1 MKKIFIF
8 IAIVLLTA
16 GCATQ
21 LKIETDSDKIYDLSS
36 YGTFSIEAFDVIKE
50 PSQISINPIF
60 LQRVSRS
67 IEQSLVKRGFKKS
80 SEPDMVVRF
89 FIATEREVE
98 RSQSYSSWYRRGY
111 LDDRNQRYYRVDKDA
126 LTIRFH
132 DAETDEVVW
141 YAFSRFKRSTGPK
154 EQEEVNALIEQAISS
169 FKVTP

>member
-1 MKKIFIF
+1 MNKPFILIIILLF
-8 IAIVLLTA
+8 IG

-21 LKIETDSDKIYDLSS
+21 LKIETDSDKVYDLSS
-36 YGTFSIEAFDVIKE
+36 YSTFSIEAFDVIKE

-141 YAFSRFKRSTGPK
+141 YAFSRFNRNKAPK
-154 EQEEVNALIEQAISS
+154 EQEEVNVLIEQAISS
-169 FKVTP
+169 FKTSL

>member
-1 MKKIFIF
+1 MKNLFTLIFILLF
-8 IAIVLLTA
+8 IG

-21 LKIETDSDKIYDLSS
+21 LKIESDSDKVYDLSS
-36 YGTFSIEAFDVIKE
+36 YSTFSIEAFDVIKE

-80 SEPDMVVRF
+80 SEPDMVVKF

-141 YAFSRFKRSTGPK
+141 YAFSRFNRNKAPK
-154 EQEEVNALIEQAISS
+154 EQEEVNILIEQAISS
-169 FKVTP
+169 FKTSL

>member
-1 MKKIFIF
+1 MKKPFILIIILLF
-8 IAIVLLTA
+8 IG

-21 LKIETDSDKIYDLSS
+21 LKIETDSDKVYDLSS
-36 YGTFSIEAFDVIKE
+36 YSTFSIEAFDVIKE

-141 YAFSRFKRSTGPK
+141 YAFSRFNRTKAPK
-154 EQEEVNALIEQAISS
+154 EQEEVNVLIEQAISS
-169 FKVTP
+169 FKASL

>member
-1 MKKIFIF
+1 MRKPFIL
-8 IAIVLLTA
+8 IIVLLFIG

-21 LKIETDSDKIYDLSS
+21 LKIESDSDKVYDLSS
-36 YGTFSIEAFDVIKE
+36 YSTFSIEAFDVIKE

-141 YAFSRFKRSTGPK
+141 YAFSRFNRNKAPK
-154 EQEEVNALIEQAISS
+154 EQEEVNILIEQAISS
-169 FKVTP
+169 FKTSL

>member
-1 MKKIFIF
+1 MRKPFILIIILLF
-8 IAIVLLTA
+8 IG

-21 LKIETDSDKIYDLSS
+21 LKIESDSDKVYDLSS
-36 YGTFSIEAFDVIKE
+36 YSTFSIEAFDVIKE

-132 DAETDEVVW
+132 DAETDEVIW
-141 YAFSRFKRSTGPK
+141 YAFSRFNRNKAPK
-154 EQEEVNALIEQAISS
+154 EQEEVNILIEQAISS
-169 FKVTP
+169 FKTSL

>member
-1 MKKIFIF
+1 MRKPFILIIILLF
-8 IAIVLLTA
+8 IG

-21 LKIETDSDKIYDLSS
+21 LKIESDSDKVYDLSS
-36 YGTFSIEAFDVIKE
+36 YSTFAIEAFDVIKE

-67 IEQSLVKRGFKKS
+67 IEQSLVKRGFKRS

-141 YAFSRFKRSTGPK
+141 YAFSRFNRNKAPK
-154 EQEEVNALIEQAISS
+154 EQEEVNILIEQAISS
-169 FKVTP
+169 FKTSL

>member
-1 MKKIFIF
+1 MKRPFILIIILLF
-8 IAIVLLTA
+8 IG

-21 LKIETDSDKIYDLSS
+21 LKIESDSDKVYDLSS
-36 YGTFSIEAFDVIKE
+36 YSTFSIEAFDVIKE

-67 IEQSLVKRGFKKS
+67 IEQSLVKKGFKKS

-111 LDDRNQRYYRVDKDA
+111 LDDRSQRYYRVDKDA

-141 YAFSRFKRSTGPK
+141 YAFSRFNRNKAPK
-154 EQEEVNALIEQAISS
+154 EQEEVNVLIEQAISS
-169 FKVTP
+169 FKTSL

>member
-1 MKKIFIF
+1 MKKPFILIIILLF
-8 IAIVLLTA
+8 IG

-21 LKIETDSDKIYDLSS
+21 LKIETDSDKVYDLSS
-36 YGTFSIEAFDVIKE
+36 YSTFSIEAYEVIKE

-80 SEPDMVVRF
+80 SEPAMVVRF

-141 YAFSRFKRSTGPK
+141 YAFSRFNRNKAPK
-154 EQEEVNALIEQAISS
+154 EQEEVNILIEQAISS
-169 FKVTP
+169 FKTSL

>member
-1 MKKIFIF
+1 MKKPFILSIILLF
-8 IAIVLLTA
+8 IG

-21 LKIETDSDKIYDLSS
+21 LKIESDSDKVYDLSS
-36 YGTFSIEAFDVIKE
+36 YSTFSIEAFDVIKE

-111 LDDRNQRYYRVDKDA
+111 IDDRNQRYYRVDKDA

-132 DAETDEVVW
+132 DSETDEVVW
-141 YAFSRFKRSTGPK
+141 YAFSRFNRNKAPK
-154 EQEEVNALIEQAISS
+154 EQEEVNVLIEQAISS
-169 FKVTP
+169 FKTSL

>member
-1 MKKIFIF
+1 MKKPFILIIILLF
-8 IAIVLLTA
+8 IG

-21 LKIETDSDKIYDLSS
+21 LKIETDSDKVYDLSS
-36 YGTFSIEAFDVIKE
+36 YSTFSIEAFDVIKE

-111 LDDRNQRYYRVDKDA
+111 LDDGNQRYYRVDKDA

-141 YAFSRFKRSTGPK
+141 YAFSRFNRNKAPK
-154 EQEEVNALIEQAISS
+154 EQEEVNVLIEQAISS
-169 FKVTP
+169 FKTSL

>member
-1 MKKIFIF
+1 MKKPFILIIILLF
-8 IAIVLLTA
+8 IG

-21 LKIETDSDKIYDLSS
+21 LKIETDSDKVYDLSS
-36 YGTFSIEAFDVIKE
+36 YSTFSIEAFDVIKE

-67 IEQSLVKRGFKKS
+67 IEESLVKRGFKKS

-141 YAFSRFKRSTGPK
+141 YAFSRFNRNKAPK
-154 EQEEVNALIEQAISS
+154 EQEEVNVLIEQAISS
-169 FKVTP
+169 FKTSL

>member
-1 MKKIFIF
+1 MKKPFILIIILLF
-8 IAIVLLTA
+8 IG

-21 LKIETDSDKIYDLSS
+21 LKIETDSDKVYDLSS
-36 YGTFSIEAFDVIKE
+36 YSTFSIEAFDVIKE

-67 IEQSLVKRGFKKS
+67 IEQSLVKKGLKKS

-141 YAFSRFKRSTGPK
+141 YAFSRFNRNKAPK
-154 EQEEVNALIEQAISS
+154 EQEEVNVLIEQAISS
-169 FKVTP
+169 FKTSL

>member
-1 MKKIFIF
+1 MRKPFILIIILLF
-8 IAIVLLTA
+8 IG

-21 LKIETDSDKIYDLSS
+21 LKIESDSDKVYDLSS
-36 YGTFSIEAFDVIKE
+36 YSTFSIEAFDVIKE

>member
-1 MKKIFIF
+1 MNKPFILIIILLF
-8 IAIVLLTA
+8 IG

-21 LKIETDSDKIYDLSS
+21 LKIETDSDKVYDLSS
-36 YGTFSIEAFDVIKE
+36 YSTFSIEAFDVIKE

-141 YAFSRFKRSTGPK
+141 YAFSRFNRNKAPK
-154 EQEEVNALIEQAISS
+154 EQEEVNILIEQAISS
-169 FKVTP
+169 FKTSL

>member
-1 MKKIFIF
+1 MRKPFILIIILLF
-8 IAIVLLTA
+8 IG

-21 LKIETDSDKIYDLSS
+21 LKIESDSDKVYDLSS
-36 YGTFSIEAFDVIKE
+36 YSTFAIEAFDVIKE

-141 YAFSRFKRSTGPK
+141 YAFSRFNRNKAPK
-154 EQEEVNALIEQAISS
+154 EQEEVNILIEQAISS
-169 FKVTP
+169 FKTSL

>member
-1 MKKIFIF
+1 MKNPFILIIILLF
-8 IAIVLLTA
+8 IG

-21 LKIETDSDKIYDLSS
+21 LKIESDSDKVYDLSS
-36 YGTFSIEAFDVIKE
+36 YSTFSIEAFDVIKE

-67 IEQSLVKRGFKKS
+67 IEQSLVKRGFKRS

-141 YAFSRFKRSTGPK
+141 YAFSRFNRNKAPK
-154 EQEEVNALIEQAISS
+154 EQEEVNILIEQAISS
-169 FKVTP
+169 FKTSL

>member
-1 MKKIFIF
+1 MRKPFILIIILLF
-8 IAIVLLTA
+8 IG

-21 LKIETDSDKIYDLSS
+21 LKIESDSDKVYDLSS
-36 YGTFSIEAFDVIKE
+36 YSTFSIEAFDVIKE

-141 YAFSRFKRSTGPK
+141 YAFSRFNRNKAPK
-154 EQEEVNALIEQAISS
+154 EQEEVNILIEQAISS
-169 FKVTP
+169 FTTSL

>member
-1 MKKIFIF
+1 MKNTFILIIILLF
-8 IAIVLLTA
+8 IG

-21 LKIETDSDKIYDLSS
+21 LKIETDSDKVYDLSS
-36 YGTFSIEAFDVIKE
+36 YSTFSIEAFDVIKE

-141 YAFSRFKRSTGPK
+141 YAFSRFNRTKAPK
-154 EQEEVNALIEQAISS
+154 EQEEVNVLIEQAISS
-169 FKVTP
+169 FKTSL